1 MFIYERALR
10 RTMWNLFTS
19 PGDISAAKA
28 IAKMEQGWKPFILD
42 VRNHGEVNRSG
53 VIRGTDII
61 QPHSSLRKVIKKIPR
76 DSDVLV
82 TCMSGMRS
90 SMAIKVLKSAG
101 FDPERL
107 HNLKGGFMGWS
118 RSGGPTERA

>member
-1 MFIYERALR
+1 MLLLH
-10 RTMWNLFTS
+10 TMSNLFS
-19 PGDISAAKA
+19 RPRDISAAKA

-61 QPHSSLRKVIKKIPR
+61 QPHSSLRKVINKIPR
-76 DSDVLV
+76 DSDILV
-82 TCMSGMRS
+82 TCKSGMRS
-90 SMAIKVLKSAG
+90 SMAIKELKSAG

-118 RSGGPTERA
+118 RSGGPIEGA